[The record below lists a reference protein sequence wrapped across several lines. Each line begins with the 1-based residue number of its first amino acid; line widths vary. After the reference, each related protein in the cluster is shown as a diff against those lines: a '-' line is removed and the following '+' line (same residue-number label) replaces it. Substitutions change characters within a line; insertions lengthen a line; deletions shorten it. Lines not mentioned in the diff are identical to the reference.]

1 MNTFLELNIYFA
13 VISWYNIYMESV
25 EEIRDYV
32 LADMIHEVENMTREQ
47 LVRELINL
55 KAEKIEALKNP
66 IEIINYGRQKSK
78 N

>member
-1 MNTFLELNIYFA
+1 
-13 VISWYNIYMESV
+13 MESV

-32 LADMIHEVENMTREQ
+32 LADMIQEVEKMTRGQ

-66 IEIINYGRQKSK
+66 IEIINYGRQESK